1 MAKRANGEGT
11 LSRRKD
17 KAGKTIGWR
26 AAVTVGINENGT
38 QDRRWVSGKTQA
50 EVQDKLRA
58 FQADMHTGMVADT
71 EGLTVSAY
79 MSRWADHKEQDA
91 TKPNTLRSYRD
102 TVRLHIAPHI
112 GRIKLDKLRPLD
124 VEQMLSKMQKAGKSA
139 ASRAYTLRVLSM
151 ALRQAVRWQMLPRNV
166 AEAVRPPKVERPDM
180 GTWTATQVAT
190 FLDAAQLHRMHAAF
204 YLALLTGM
212 RRGEILGLKWEDLD
226 FTRSRLTV
234 RNNLVEMRG
243 EGTTGKQHAGKETVS
258 SVRSILQTPKTK
270 ASRRTIPLS
279 PGTMSKLKEHRERQE
294 QGRKAA
300 AEAWQAQG
308 FVFADELGNPTD
320 PRTLYGWFRGLVTAA
335 GLPMIRFH
343 DLRHTAASLMIRQG
357 ISPKTVSDR
366 LGHADVAFTLRVYA
380 HLYEDQREEAA
391 FDLTD
396 LFPVAAGGPN

>member
-1 MAKRANGEGT
+1 
-11 LSRRKD
+11 
-17 KAGKTIGWR
+17 
-26 AAVTVGINENGT
+26 
-38 QDRRWVSGKTQA
+38 
-50 EVQDKLRA
+50 
-58 FQADMHTGMVADT
+58 
-71 EGLTVSAY
+71 
-79 MSRWADHKEQDA
+79 
-91 TKPNTLRSYRD
+91 
-102 TVRLHIAPHI
+102 
-112 GRIKLDKLRPLD
+112 
-124 VEQMLSKMQKAGKSA
+124 
-139 ASRAYTLRVLSM
+139 
-151 ALRQAVRWQMLPRNV
+151 
-166 AEAVRPPKVERPDM
+166 
-180 GTWTATQVAT
+180 
-190 FLDAAQLHRMHAAF
+190 MHAAF

-294 QGRKAA
+294 QNRKAA
-300 AEAWQAQG
+300 AETWQDQG

-320 PRTLYGWFRGLVTAA
+320 PRTLYGWFRGLVTAT

>member
-26 AAVTVGINENGT
+26 AAVTVGHNEDGT

-50 EVQDKLRA
+50 EVQEKLRA

-102 TVRLHIAPHI
+102 TVRLHITPHI
-112 GRIKLDKLRPLD
+112 GRIKLEKLRPLD
-124 VEQMLSKMQKAGKSA
+124 LEQMLSKMQKAGKSA

-180 GTWTATQVAT
+180 GTWTAVQVAT

-294 QGRKAA
+294 QNRKAA